1 MTREELVAVFQK
13 KMGHKVSEN
22 LHDLSPDDV
31 SDLLLLNTDF
41 LLEEVTELLQEIFLL
56 QHNCEQ
62 NMDRRAWNTEAL
74 LKELADVQYTLS
86 GFASALGL
94 PLNQAFHR
102 VHQSNMTKLGADG
115 KPVID
120 LQGKVRKGPN
130 YIPPIMI
137 DLI

>member
-56 QHNCEQ
+56 
-62 NMDRRAWNTEAL
+62 
-74 LKELADVQYTLS
+74 
-86 GFASALGL
+86 
-94 PLNQAFHR
+94 
-102 VHQSNMTKLGADG
+102 
-115 KPVID
+115 
-120 LQGKVRKGPN
+120 
-130 YIPPIMI
+130 
-137 DLI
+137 